1 MTSLVNCSDGKISDF
16 LLTLHGVVSMFAAT
30 SIPEMIAR
38 LDALPRPP
46 SIEERDEEELPERE
60 GL

>member
-1 MTSLVNCSDGKISDF
+1 VV
-16 LLTLHGVVSMFAAT
+16 TLSPAVT

-46 SIEERDEEELPERE
+46 SIEERDVEELPERE